1 MDNIDIEDFLG
12 IQMESQER
20 KIDTS
25 DEFPEGTK
33 VKITNTN
40 DQHLMCYVHQLG
52 IVQSTVRYEKGV
64 KKSKVR
70 FDNGVT
76 AYFKN
81 EFLEKVDN
89 H

>member
-12 IQMESQER
+12 IQIKSQER
-20 KIDTS
+20 NIDTS
-25 DEFPEGTK
+25 DEFKEGTK
-33 VKITNTN
+33 VKIINTN
-40 DQHLMCYVHQLG
+40 DEHLLCYVNQFG

-81 EFLEKVDN
+81 KFLERVEE
-89 H
+89 